1 MAFTAFRGMKPFP
14 QLMFTT
20 FVVLVCFLVFMLLSM
35 VVAVPLFGVEALF
48 RMSSL
53 TQLSDPET
61 IRMLKFFQVIQ
72 SIGLFIIPPLVLAW
86 LFHGKIAAYLSLN
99 RPVTMVAAML
109 VVVLVFVVNPA
120 INFTGSLNADMNF
133 PKWLSGVENWMR
145 QSEDTAA
152 RLTDAFLKT
161 ETTTG
166 LLFNLFMIAVLPA
179 LGEELLFRGVVQQ
192 VLTRWTRNAHAG
204 IWLAAALFSALHMQF
219 FGFLPRLLLGVLF
232 GYLLLW
238 SGSLWLPILAHFVNN
253 GAAVLGTWYIDQ
265 GKLDR
270 SFEEIG
276 AAPGNTWMAMVSILL
291 TVLVLWAIRKQYR
304 EQRLTLQ

>member
-133 PKWLSGVENWMR
+133 PEWLSGVENWMR

-276 AAPGNTWMAMVSILL
+276 AAPGNTWMVMVSILL